1 MNIKLIINI
10 FILSFSIVWVGCGFY
25 SLKGSLP
32 AHIQSISV
40 SPVINESTEFSISE
54 LMNSQLNEL
63 MINENVLELVSREF
77 ADSQLDVSVKSITD
91 KPYTY
96 TLESGQNYEQ
106 VEEWKIT
113 IKAKVVWYDLINN
126 TPLFEKDMSEW
137 GAYGTGV
144 DINSDKIDNDNDGL
158 IDSED
163 DDEIGPPR
171 DSAIKIAVRKLTER
185 IGNEITS
192 TW

>member
-1 MNIKLIINI
+1 M
-10 FILSFSIVWVGCGFY
+10 FIGCGYY

-32 AHIQSISV
+32 AHIKSISV
-40 SPVINESTEFSISE
+40 SPVINESTEYSISE
-54 LMNSQLNEL
+54 LMNTQLNEL

-91 KPYTY
+91 NPYSY
-96 TLESGQNYEQ
+96 TLESGLDYEQ

-126 TPLFEKDMSEW
+126 QPLFEKDMSEW

-144 DINSDKIDNDNDGL
+144 DINSDGIDNDNDGYV
-158 IDSED
+158 DSED
-163 DDEIGPPR
+163 EDEIGPPR
-171 DSAIKIAVRKLTER
+171 DSAIAIAVRKLTER